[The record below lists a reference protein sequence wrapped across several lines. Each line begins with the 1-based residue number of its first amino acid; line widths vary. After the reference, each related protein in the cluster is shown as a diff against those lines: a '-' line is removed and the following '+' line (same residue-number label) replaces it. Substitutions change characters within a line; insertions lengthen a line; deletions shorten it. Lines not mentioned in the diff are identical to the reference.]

1 MTCNLLFLS
10 TQFYPLLFIW
20 PLHFELHRSIYVS
33 LFFCHSLFLLPS
45 WTAPGHTTSLTNMS
59 EGGRVGKWGTWEFLF
74 FLSFSSFSS
83 TSDITSSDAHLS
95 SKHSLR
101 TTLMDMN
108 KFVLVEVVCMCQ
120 WITNNVTGN
129 NFSVPV
135 IALPAHLC
143 CRHLQLIAPFWW
155 TEHFISCL
163 HKYPCSP
170 TSYIQTLTIHRSAC
184 SVNRTVNK
192 VRCTLHTS
200 SECHMEK
207 LLNPT
212 ATRCIAVIYPWD
224 HMDFSNDINYG
235 AVKEWSALKIHYGA
249 GRLWQASYRN
259 ICTQRAVCRNMWF
272 CVCLRKSETFFSR
285 AETWIWDYMWALLTA
300 VRWMPLTS
308 VLSQVYFLTSS
319 DVYAEGLSNIGKCS
333 TADIRLA
340 SMWVG

>member
-1 MTCNLLFLS
+1 MATPFLTLSFYLCFSAFLS
-10 TQFYPLLFIW
+10 FTFFYSPPHEQPQATQPPW
-20 PLHFELHRSIYVS
+20 
-33 LFFCHSLFLLPS
+33 
-45 WTAPGHTTSLTNMS
+45 LTCQR
-59 EGGRVGKWGTWEFLF
+59 GGRVGKWGTWEFLF

-95 SKHSLR
+95 SKHSLG

-108 KFVLVEVVCMCQ
+108 KFVLVEAVCMCQ

-155 TEHFISCL
+155 IEHFISCL

-170 TSYIQTLTIHRSAC
+170 TSYIQTLTIHKSAC

-192 VRCTLHTS
+192 VRCTVHTS

-207 LLNPT
+207 LLDPT

-224 HMDFSNDINYG
+224 HMDFSSDINYG
-235 AVKEWSALKIHYGA
+235 AVKEWSALKIHYGT

-285 AETWIWDYMWALLTA
+285 AETWIWDYMWTLLTLFLSSA
-300 VRWMPLTS
+300 VNA
-308 VLSQVYFLTSS
+308 S
-319 DVYAEGLSNIGKCS
+319 DVHAFTGIFPHFQWRVCV
-333 TADIRLA
+333 RLVKYWE
-340 SMWVG
+340 MQHCWH